1 MKSLKSHDD
10 TLSAADRYTCAL
22 RNGRKSRLPPGV
34 SDPQPPVV
42 WPPENVALL
51 ERYRAWL
58 VGDGAGHTC
67 IDLYYLPVAGHILG
81 FNLKPH
87 PQLDLDNDLEK
98 VMAYAQA
105 KQLSARVIAMYRSGL
120 NRFRRFLLLER
131 GVVET
136 TVNFKPPNIARYQEG
151 LPTWLVEQLTH
162 YQQIRQAGWRP
173 ARLNQAL
180 LKFWSTHTRL
190 FRWLFAH
197 YPITVLHDIRRDH
210 IFAYLDERLAA
221 GAAVKSVNQEL
232 RAFHAAL
239 RFLQE
244 RDFAVPQAL
253 LRLQGLK
260 EPDALPRFL
269 TDEHVNAL
277 RTDLEQR
284 VNQAPTPVAKRN
296 ALLDRAAF
304 YLLWQGGL
312 RLGEVEELT
321 LADLNL
327 TQRHLVVRRGKGL
340 QDRAVYLTDGAV
352 AALTAYLVVRGSSQ
366 TDHVFLFRHKP
377 VCKDFIRGR
386 IKAAGERTGVKV
398 TPHQLRHTFATQL
411 LNAGCKITTIQALLG
426 HRHPNS
432 TLVYARLHDHT
443 VAADYLAAI
452 TIIEGRLAQ
461 PGQQSSAHHS
471 GINGQNPPANEDAA
485 RLLTLAAALETES
498 LTANQQAILNE
509 LQQGLAELLNEIP
522 KQVVNEPAKLL
533 SEPMP
538 WP

>member
-1 MKSLKSHDD
+1 MRSLKSNDD

-34 SDPQPPVV
+34 SDPLPPAV
-42 WPPENVALL
+42 WPPENVTLL

-58 VGDGAGHTC
+58 VEDGAGHTC

-81 FNLKPH
+81 FNLKPY
-87 PQLDLDNDLEK
+87 PDLDLETDLEQ
-98 VMAYAQA
+98 VMVYAQA
-105 KQLSARVIAMYRSGL
+105 KQLSTRVQTMYRSGL
-120 NRFRRFLLLER
+120 TRFRRFLLLER
-131 GVVET
+131 GVAET
-136 TVNFKPPNIARYQEG
+136 SVNFKPPHITPYQEG
-151 LPTWLVEQLTH
+151 LPDWLVAQLTH
-162 YQQIRQAGWRP
+162 YQQIRQASWRP

-180 LKFWSTHTRL
+180 LKFWSVHTRL

-197 YPITVLHDIRRDH
+197 YPIEAVSDIRRDYV
-210 IFAYLDERLAA
+210 FAYLDERLAA
-221 GAAVKSVNQEL
+221 GYAVKSVNQEL
-232 RAFHAAL
+232 RAFHAVL

-244 RDFAVPQAL
+244 RDVAVPQAL

-269 TDEHVNAL
+269 TDEQVNTL

-284 VNQAPTPVAKRN
+284 VQVAATPVAKRN

-327 TQRHLVVRRGKGL
+327 SHRQLIVRRGKGL

-352 AALTAYLVVRGSSQ
+352 AALQAYLVVRGSGQSEY
-366 TDHVFLFRHKP
+366 VFLFRHKP
-377 VCKDFIRGR
+377 VCKDFLRGR

-426 HRHPNS
+426 HRHPS
-432 TLVYARLHDHT
+432 TTLTYARIHDHT
-443 VAADYLAAI
+443 IAADYLAAM
-452 TIIEGRLAQ
+452 TVIEGRSAQ
-461 PGQQSSAHHS
+461 PTVAAETAPPSPNDPESPATEAVQPASYNGSHH
-471 GINGQNPPANEDAA
+471 
-485 RLLTLAAALETES
+485 LLTLVEALDS
-498 LTANQQAILNE
+498 QLLDDQQRE
-509 LQQGLAELLNEIP
+509 LVAELRSGILAL
-522 KQVVNEPAKLL
+522 VG
-533 SEPMP
+533 
-538 WP
+538 